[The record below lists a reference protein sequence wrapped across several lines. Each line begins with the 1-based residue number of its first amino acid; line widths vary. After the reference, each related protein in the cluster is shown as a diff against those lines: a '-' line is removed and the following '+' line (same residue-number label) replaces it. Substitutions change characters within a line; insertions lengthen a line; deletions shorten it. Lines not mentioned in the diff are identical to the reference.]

1 MIRFYTYPNPTGTAT
16 DAPFL
21 GRIVPNG
28 VVNRNDLIEEIK
40 RRIATTDAR
49 VIAHVEEMIEVAIEK
64 AKLGYTIDLGFMKFV
79 PHITGSVECVDT
91 PWAKDVQKFVFD
103 GYGNADLRNC
113 LDGIAPTRID
123 GSDLASKIAVSNVE
137 DLDSKRIGVIVGTKQ
152 FVITGNGM
160 TVDGE
165 GEGVKLLNK
174 KTLEVVQSATIV
186 SVSKGQRAYCKF
198 ATAPAAGKY
207 YIEVKTKGL
216 VGLDT
221 PVPFRKPVTVET
233 DPTPPSPPTL
243 TKVYPSDEPQTL
255 GYMKPNPYENTVEGT
270 DLAEATKLVFKYQD
284 GDDVYEDECEIVSK
298 AGNKI
303 VFKANAGSLSE
314 IGGHLIVT
322 TPVGT
327 CEGDFMATV
336 MGS

>member
-1 MIRFYTYPNPTGTAT
+1 MIRFYTYPNPTTTAT

-21 GRIVPNG
+21 GRVVPNG
-28 VVNRNDLIEEIK
+28 VVNRNDLIAEIK
-40 RRIATTDAR
+40 SRIATTDAR
-49 VIAHVEEMIEVAIEK
+49 VIAHIEEAIAVAIEK
-64 AKLGYTIDLGFMKFV
+64 AKLGYTIDFGFMKFV

-91 PWAKDVQKFVFD
+91 PWAANVQKFVFD

-113 LDGIAPTRID
+113 LDNIAPTRID
-123 GSDLASKIAVSNVE
+123 GSDLASKIRVDNIE

-160 TVDGE
+160 TVDSE

-174 KTLEVVQSATIV
+174 KTLEVVQAATIV

-221 PVPFRKPVTVET
+221 PVPFRKPVTVEA

-243 TKVYPSDEPQTL
+243 SGVHPEGHEDEGWSVRNGVGAIVSGANLTGATSVKFTYNDPEGGDRGADPQTF
-255 GYMKPNPYENTVEGT
+255 TVESDG
-270 DLAEATKLVFKYQD
+270 KLVIGSASASFD
-284 GDDVYEDECEIVSK
+284 NGWEP
-298 AGNKI
+298 KI
-303 VFKANAGSLSE
+303 E
-314 IGGHLIVT
+314 VT
-322 TPVGT
+322 TPNGT
-327 CEGDFMATV
+327 VEHSIEKVVD
-336 MGS
+336 

>member
-1 MIRFYTYPNPTGTAT
+1 MIRFYTYPNPTTTAT

-21 GRIVPNG
+21 GRVVPNG
-28 VVNRNDLIEEIK
+28 VVNRNDLIAEIK
-40 RRIATTDAR
+40 SRIATTDAR
-49 VIAHVEEMIEVAIEK
+49 VIAHIEEAIAVAIEK
-64 AKLGYTIDLGFMKFV
+64 AKLGYTIDFGFMKFV

-91 PWAKDVQKFVFD
+91 PWAANVQKFVFD

-113 LDGIAPTRID
+113 LDNIAPTRID
-123 GSDLASKIAVSNVE
+123 GSDLASKIRVDNIE

-160 TVDGE
+160 TVDSE

-174 KTLEVVQSATIV
+174 KTLEVVQAATIV

-221 PVPFRKPVTVET
+221 PVPFRKPITVET
-233 DPTPPSPPTL
+233 DPTPPAPQPTL
-243 TKVYPSDEPQTL
+243 TKAYPRKDPTNE
-255 GYMKPNPYENTVEGT
+255 GYIYCNNEYNAVEGMNLGNVT
-270 DLAEATKLVFKYQD
+270 TVTVWKNPDNPVTCTNITATGDKVEFNLDDSNLAGSELTIKVE
-284 GDDVYEDECEIVSK
+284 GDDGSAEIT
-298 AGNKI
+298 A
-303 VFKANAGSLSE
+303 
-314 IGGHLIVT
+314 
-322 TPVGT
+322 VG
-327 CEGDFMATV
+327 EMWE
-336 MGS
+336 S